1 MVHVAIVGAYGSAGV
16 AVADELLERRGER
29 SDLELT
35 LIDDGDPGGGL
46 CILRGC
52 MPSKDVLSAGQ
63 HRYQARHDDRLE
75 GVPDVDPE
83 AVVARK
89 DDHVSGFAEHRRDHV
104 HDLAEREGV
113 ELLRETARFVADRVL
128 AVGDRRIEP
137 DYVVVATGS
146 SPNIPDLPGIDDVP
160 VRTSADVLDATTF
173 PDSGIV
179 LGNGY
184 ISLELGPYLS
194 EVGDVDLTVIEHD
207 ERPLD
212 AFPDAYGCLLYT
224 SGYISLELG
233 PYLSEVGDVDLTV
246 IEHDE
251 RPLDAFPDAY
261 GDTLLEIYRDQFGI
275 EVVTAADE
283 RRLEPTDDGGVRLF
297 AERAGD
303 DGRGGGGD
311 DLTVEADEL
320 YCFTGRNPNLEG
332 LGLERTRLEPGDG
345 WVSSTMQAIDD
356 ERVFVVGDANG
367 REPIL
372 HVAKEQG
379 FAAGANIVH
388 HAHGDDLEPY
398 ANVPH
403 HVIFA
408 GLGVYP
414 VARVGHTPA
423 TAADSGMDAFVVTR
437 EASSDGV
444 FKTKDHPEGRATL
457 VIDADSGAVLGYQGI
472 HLHADVMAKTMQ
484 VVVEMGLDVR
494 EVPNRAYHPTTPELL
509 DGLFREACAELEER
523 QQCVGPDSRDPAL

>member
-16 AVADELLERRGER
+16 AAADELLDRAAELEGTDGDGDERADGT
-29 SDLELT
+29 DAADGLELT

-75 GVPDVDPE
+75 DAPAVDPE

-89 DDHVSGFAEHRRDHV
+89 DEHVSTFAAHRRNHV

-113 ELLRETARFVADRVL
+113 EFVHDTARFVDDRVL
-128 AVGDRRIEP
+128 ELEGSGRRLEP

-146 SPNIPDLPGIDDVP
+146 VVNVPDLPGIEDVSFQ
-160 VRTSADVLDATTF
+160 TSADVLDATAF

-179 LGNGY
+179 MGHGY
-184 ISLELGPYLS
+184 VSLEFGPYLR
-194 EVGDVDLTVIEHD
+194 EVGGVDLTVIEHD
-207 ERPLD
+207 RRPLED
-212 AFPDAYGCLLYT
+212 MD
-224 SGYISLELG
+224 
-233 PYLSEVGDVDLTV
+233 
-246 IEHDE
+246 
-251 RPLDAFPDAY
+251 DAY
-261 GDTLLEIYRDQFGI
+261 GDALLDLYRDHFGI
-275 EVVTAADE
+275 EVLTETDE
-283 RRLEPTDDGGVRLF
+283 KRVEPTEDGGVRMVVERKDGT
-297 AERAGD
+297 ERAI
-303 DGRGGGGD
+303 
-311 DLTVEADEL
+311 EADEL
-320 YCFTGRNPNLEG
+320 YCFTGRRPNLEG
-332 LGLERTRLEPGDG
+332 LGLENTRLEPGEG
-345 WVSSTMQAIDD
+345 WVGSTMQTASD

-379 FAAGANIVH
+379 FAAGENIVH
-388 HAHGDDLEPY
+388 HARGEECEPY

-403 HVIFA
+403 HVIFS

-414 VARVGHTPA
+414 FVRIGHTPA
-423 TAADSGMDAFVVTR
+423 TAAESGMDAFVVTR

-444 FKTKDHPEGRATL
+444 FKSKGHPEGRATL
-457 VIDADSGAVLGYQGI
+457 VVSAETGAVLGYQGL

-484 VVVEMGLDVR
+484 VAVEMGLDVR
-494 EVPNRAYHPTTPELL
+494 DLPKRAYHPTTPEIL
-509 DGLFREACAELEER
+509 DGLFREACSELEDR
-523 QQCVGPDSRDPAL
+523 QQCVGDTDGRDPSL

>member
-16 AVADELLERRGER
+16 AVADELLERRGEL

-104 HDLAEREGV
+104 RDLAEREGV
-113 ELLRETARFVADRVL
+113 ELLRETARFVDDRVL

-146 SPNIPDLPGIDDVP
+146 VPNIPDLPGIDDVP
-160 VRTSADVLDATTF
+160 VRTSADVLDATEF
-173 PDSGIV
+173 PDSGVV

-212 AFPDAYGCLLYT
+212 AFPDAYG
-224 SGYISLELG
+224 
-233 PYLSEVGDVDLTV
+233 
-246 IEHDE
+246 
-251 RPLDAFPDAY
+251 DA
-261 GDTLLEIYRDQFGI
+261 LLEIYRDQFGI
-275 EVVTAADE
+275 EVVTTADE

-297 AERAGD
+297 AERAGES
-303 DGRGGGGD
+303 GRGDSGEE
-311 DLTVEADEL
+311 LTVEADEL

-332 LGLERTRLEPGDG
+332 LGLEDTRLEPGDG
-345 WVSSTMQAIDD
+345 WVGSTMQATDD

-379 FAAGANIVH
+379 FAAAANVVH
-388 HAHGDDLEPY
+388 HARGDDLEPY

-403 HVIFA
+403 HVIFS

-423 TAADSGMDAFVVTR
+423 TAAESGMDTFVVTR

-444 FKTKDHPEGRATL
+444 FETKNHPEGRATL
-457 VIDADSGAVLGYQGI
+457 VIDASSGAVLGYQGI

-494 EVPNRAYHPTTPELL
+494 EVPNRAYHPTTPEIL